1 MELKVEVPHGLE
13 FAESEKRVG
22 TGAAVSMVIGNIRVS
37 RVLYGGVGGDV
48 PGIDL
53 MRGSP
58 EVCL

>member
-1 MELKVEVPHGLE
+1 MCIVRK
-13 FAESEKRVG
+13 KRVG
-22 TGAAVSMVIGNIRVS
+22 TGAAMSMVIGNNKGVS